1 MATHFDR
8 EYRQP
13 LVVQEIPNLKE
24 SSSRMG
30 KTFFSDLNESIRP
43 GREEERY
50 LGRAPASVGQACLQL
65 IKSVN
70 IIISSNT
77 IILIIIRNRSS
88 TIIIS
93 QSSTPLMASST

>member
-24 SSSRMG
+24 SSSRMA
-30 KTFFSDLNESIRP
+30 KPFMTDLNEAIRP

-50 LGRAPASVGQACLQL
+50 LGWAPASVGQPCL
-65 IKSVN
+65 
-70 IIISSNT
+70 
-77 IILIIIRNRSS
+77 
-88 TIIIS
+88 
-93 QSSTPLMASST
+93 